1 MASHLKQLD
10 LSYNHPG
17 DNVEMMFSAVAPH
30 LKLCL
35 DHCGEH
41 RLKPGLKKYGA
52 DLKLNAN
59 TASRRLVL
67 AEGNREVKTTKMV
80 NATAAQTHSEDRF
93 KRSQVFC
100 DEAQTGL
107 CYWEVEWKGTV
118 GIAVAYNTVGRKWD
132 SSSGLGSNDMSWS
145 LLCSTTVHGNTYTAL
160 HGTMS
165 TPIKEPHCQKIAVML
180 DWEGGTLS
188 YYSVSSGK
196 LSLIHTF
203 EAKFTEPLLPGFWFK
218 KGSVTLCD
226 IE

>member
-1 MASHLKQLD
+1 LSGCQVTEDGCSFLASALKSNMASHLKQLD

-17 DNVEMMFSAVAPH
+17 DNVEM
-30 LKLCL
+30 
-35 DHCGEH
+35 
-41 RLKPGLKKYGA
+41 
-52 DLKLNAN
+52 N

-203 EAKFTEPLLPGFWFK
+203 EAKFTEPLLPGF
-218 KGSVTLCD
+218 
-226 IE
+226 